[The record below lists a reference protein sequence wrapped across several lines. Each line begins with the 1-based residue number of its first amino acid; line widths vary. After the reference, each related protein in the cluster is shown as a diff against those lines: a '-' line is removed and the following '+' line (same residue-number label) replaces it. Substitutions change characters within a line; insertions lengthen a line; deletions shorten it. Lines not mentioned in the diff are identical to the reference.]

1 MWLEGVPTREY
12 AQIGESIEQA
22 VVAIKSKSGIVG
34 REKEL
39 RMALLCCM
47 AGRHTLVEGPVGV
60 GKTVLAT
67 AIADYLNRPIFRVDG
82 DERYTEQKLTGWFD
96 PPIVM
101 KKGYTAD
108 AFISGPLALAMDTG
122 GILFI
127 NELNRLNE
135 GVQNVLLP
143 AMDEGKIE
151 VPRIGTMLAKNGF
164 LIIAT
169 QNPREFVATSS
180 LSEALSDRFELLPLS
195 YQSEEEERAIV
206 QTRSDVHDE
215 YIVNGVTAIV
225 RETRTHPSI
234 RRGASIRAATGMAS
248 LLMRMGSGFEEF
260 REAAYMSIPTRIELR
275 EDSKKT
281 VYEIIDEILEKVL
294 GNIQYAELP
303 SKRADT
309 QERPPEVK
317 TEEKKTI
324 RK

>member
-1 MWLEGVPTREY
+1 MHELSQTSG
-12 AQIGESIEQA
+12 SIDQA
-22 VVAIKSKSGIVG
+22 VGAIKEKNGIIG
-34 REKEL
+34 REREL

-47 AGRHTLVEGPVGV
+47 VGRHTLIEGPVGV

-67 AIADYLNRPIFRVDG
+67 AIADFLNRPIFRVDG
-82 DERYTEQKLTGWFD
+82 DERFTEQKLTGWFD

-108 AFISGPLALAMDTG
+108 SFINGPLASAMDSG

-151 VPRIGTMLAKNGF
+151 VPRIGTLAAKPGF

-195 YQSEEEERAIV
+195 YQSEEEEREIV
-206 QTRSDVHDE
+206 ESRTGVDDRR
-215 YIVNGVTAIV
+215 IVRTVTAIM
-225 RETRTHPSI
+225 RETRSHPSV
-234 RRGASIRAATGMAS
+234 RRGASVRAATSMAS
-248 LLMRMGSGFEEF
+248 LLSKMGGSNDSF

-281 VYEIIDEILEKVL
+281 VYEVIDEILEKVL
-294 GNIQYAELP
+294 GNFEFEEPLP
-303 SKRADT
+303 EKSETNEA
-309 QERPPEVK
+309 PPETK
-317 TEEKKTI
+317 GEEKKTS
-324 RK
+324 RR

>member
-1 MWLEGVPTREY
+1 MRETS
-12 AQIGESIEQA
+12 ALGGTVEEA
-22 VVAIKSKSGIVG
+22 VDAIKAKNGIVG

-39 RMALLCCM
+39 RLALLCSM
-47 AGRHTLVEGPVGV
+47 AGRHTLIEGPVGV

-67 AIADYLNRPIFRVDG
+67 AIADHLNRPIFRVDG

-101 KKGYTAD
+101 KKGYTMD
-108 AFISGPLALAMDTG
+108 AFISGPLTSAMDTG

-151 VPRIGTMLAKNGF
+151 VPRIGTMLAKEGF

-180 LSEALSDRFELLPLS
+180 LSEALSDRFELLPLT
-195 YQSEEEERAIV
+195 YQSEEEERLIV
-206 QTRSDVHDE
+206 ETRTGIREQRV
-215 YIVNGVTAIV
+215 IRAVTSIV
-225 RETRTHPSI
+225 RETRVHPSI
-234 RRGASIRAATGMAS
+234 RRGASIRAATGMA
-248 LLMRMGSGFEEF
+248 LLLSRMGTSFAAF
-260 REAAYMSIPTRIELR
+260 REAAYMSIPTRVELR
-275 EDSKKT
+275 EDAKKT
-281 VYEIIDEILEKVL
+281 VYEVIDEILEKVL
-294 GNIQYAELP
+294 TDIPIEQPAPVRAE
-303 SKRADT
+303 SN
-309 QERPPEVK
+309 EEPPEK
-317 TEEKKTI
+317 KSEEKKTI